1 MVREKKT
8 QAAETMKERVRG
20 EGIVV
25 DLMLMWRWNTIL
37 NATNSHAREIQLK
50 VMGV

>member
-25 DLMLMWRWNTIL
+25 DLMWRWNTIL